1 MMARRVNPYVA
12 GTPVRGDGGFFG
24 RRDTIDWVIQELNN
38 PGTNA
43 LVLFGQRRIGKTTV
57 LLHLERSMPSES
69 FLPVYFDLQDQAE
82 RPLAQVLAE
91 LADTLA
97 EATGLDSPD
106 ADKFDDQGTFF
117 LKRFLPQLNHCLGND
132 RRLVLL
138 MDEFD
143 VVDRV
148 AGPLVSDTSAARTLF
163 PFLRRAMKDPLLAFV
178 FAIGRRADDLS
189 LDFNATFK
197 TSLVREL
204 WVLDRESTEALV
216 RQAESNRTLK
226 FTTGAVD
233 RIVDLAGGHPYFT
246 QLLCQRVWER
256 AHTRN
261 SKPQPTIDVPE
272 VEAAVPNTLEAGGQA
287 LLWIWNGLSPAE
299 RVFAAALAEMAGRG
313 QALPPAE
320 IIQVLSNHAARLRS
334 REVEVASQD
343 LEKRR
348 VLVRSDEGNYK
359 FGIEL
364 FRRWVRENKPL
375 HQAKHD
381 LDRIEPRADQF
392 YEIGKDSFEK
402 RNWDEAVRYFRD
414 ALDAYPNHFR
424 ARLYLGEALLEL
436 GEVDQAVLEL
446 QKANSLDET
455 EAKYALT
462 RAMARARAPQDLCP
476 LLIDDGSGKIYLGD
490 QEVRLSRLEYA
501 VIRYL
506 AHTPGQMVTR
516 QALTN
521 RLQDEG
527 FENASLDAA
536 VYRMRKKLGD
546 NARRPTYLE
555 TIRGR
560 GYILHNAT
568 FVPA

>member
-1 MMARRVNPYVA
+1 MNPS
-12 GTPVRGDGGFFG
+12 
-24 RRDTIDWVIQELNN
+24 
-38 PGTNA
+38 TNA

-57 LLHLERSMPSES
+57 LLRLERTMPAES
-69 FLPVYFDLQDQAE
+69 FLPIYFDLQDQAE

-106 ADKFDDQGTFF
+106 PDKFDDQGTFF
-117 LKRFLPQLNHCLGND
+117 HKRFLPQLNHSLGD
-132 RRLVLL
+132 GKRLVLL

-143 VVDRV
+143 VVDQV
-148 AGPLVSDTSAARTLF
+148 AGPQISDTSAARTLF

-197 TSLVREL
+197 TSLVREI

-216 RQAESNRTLK
+216 RQAEANRTLR
-226 FTTGAVD
+226 FTAGAVD

-261 SKPQPTIDVPE
+261 AKPQPLIDVPE

-313 QALPPAE
+313 QALPQSE
-320 IIQVLSNHAARLRS
+320 VVQVLAGNAARLRA
-334 REVEVASQD
+334 REVETASRD

-348 VLVRSDEGNYK
+348 VLIRTDEGSNRYS
-359 FGIEL
+359 IEL

-375 HQAKHD
+375 IQAKHE
-381 LDRIEPRADQF
+381 LDRIDPLADRL
-392 YEIGKDSFEK
+392 YEIGLDYFGR

-414 ALDAYPNHFR
+414 ALDAYPNHFG
-424 ARLYLGEALLEL
+424 ARLHLGEALLEV
-436 GEVDQAVLEL
+436 GEVDRAVVEL
-446 QKANSLDET
+446 QKANALDAT
-455 EAKYALT
+455 EAKYAL
-462 RAMARARAPQDLCP
+462 ARAIARVRAPQDQRR
-476 LLIDDGSGKIYLGD
+476 LLIDDRSGKIYLGE

-501 VIRYL
+501 VIRCL
-506 AHTPGQMVTR
+506 AHTPDQMVTR
-516 QALTN
+516 QALTEW
-521 RLQDEG
+521 LALEG

-536 VYRMRKKLGD
+536 LYRMRKKLGD
-546 NARRPTYLE
+546 SARRSAYLE

-568 FVPA
+568 FISA

>member
-1 MMARRVNPYVA
+1 MARRVNPYVA

-24 RRDTIDWVIQELNN
+24 RRDALDWVVQELNN

-57 LLHLERSMPSES
+57 LLRLERTMPAES

-106 ADKFDDQGTFF
+106 PDVFDDQGTFF
-117 LKRFLPQLNHCLGND
+117 RKRFLPELHHSLGQD
-132 RRLVLL
+132 RRLVFL

-143 VVDRV
+143 VVDQV
-148 AGPLVSDTSAARTLF
+148 AGPQLSDTSAARALF
-163 PFLRRAMKDPLLAFV
+163 PFLRRAMKDPRLAFV

-197 TSLVREL
+197 TSLVREI

-216 RQAESNRTLK
+216 RQAESNRTLQ
-226 FTTGAVD
+226 FTAGAVD

-261 SKPQPTIDVPE
+261 SEPQPVIDVPE

-287 LLWIWNGLSPAE
+287 LLWMWNGLSPAE
-299 RVFAAALAEMAGRG
+299 RVYAAALAEMAGRG
-313 QALPPAE
+313 QALPEAE
-320 IIQVLSNHAARLRS
+320 VIQVLAGHAARLRV
-334 REVEVASQD
+334 REVETASRD

-348 VLVRSDEGNYK
+348 VLARAGESAYR

-364 FRRWVRENKPL
+364 FRRWVRESKPL
-375 HQAKHD
+375 YQAKHE
-381 LDRIEPRADQF
+381 LDRIEPLAERF
-392 YEIGKDSFEK
+392 YEIGKDFFGN
-402 RNWDEAVRYFRD
+402 RNWEEAIRYFRD
-414 ALDAYPNHFR
+414 ALGAYPNHFG
-424 ARLYLGEALLEL
+424 ARLHLGEALLEL

-446 QKANSLDET
+446 QKANALDET
-455 EAKYALT
+455 EAKYALA
-462 RAMARARAPQDLCP
+462 RAMARARAPLDLRP
-476 LLIDDGSGKIYLGD
+476 LLVDDGSGKVYLGD
-490 QEVRLSRLEYA
+490 QEVRLSRLEHA
-501 VIRYL
+501 LLRSL
-506 AHTPGQMVTR
+506 ALRPGQMVTR
-516 QALTN
+516 QELMD

-546 NARRPTYLE
+546 NARRPAYLE

-560 GYILHNAT
+560 GYVLHGAT
-568 FVPA
+568 YVPG